1 MGSVYNL
8 LSLSLLL
15 TFASLQTVCGNAEIT
30 ALMKIK
36 ASLDPENKF
45 LSSWASNGDP
55 CSGSFEGVACNEHRK
70 VANISLQGKGLSGK
84 LSPAVAGLECLSG
97 LYLHY
102 NSLTGIIPK
111 EVANLTEL
119 IDLYLNFN
127 SFSGGIPPQIG
138 NMASLQV
145 LQLCSNQLTG
155 SIPRQIGSLK
165 KLTVLSL
172 QYNQLTGAVPASLG
186 NLVNLRR
193 LDLSFN
199 RLFGSIPSRLAD
211 IPQLEVLN
219 VQNNSLSGVAPT
231 GLKRLNGGFQY
242 ENNSDLCGNGFSS
255 LRACT
260 PSDNLTIN
268 IPEPFG
274 FNINTTAANKSPK
287 TSNSTSHC
295 NQKYCPN
302 SSQFSHIAV
311 ISGVITVTV
320 SLAVVGFLT
329 VLMHRRRKQKIGT
342 ALDTS
347 DGRLSIDEV
356 KEFYTKNASPL
367 VSLEYSNGWDPLSE
381 RNDNFLSKENLQKF
395 VFNLEEIESATQYFS
410 GVNLLG
416 KSNFSAVYKGILRD
430 GSFVAVKSISVTSCK
445 SEETE
450 FVKGLKLLTSL
461 RHENLIRL
469 KGFCC
474 SKGRGECFLVYDFAP
489 NGNLSQF
496 LDLKD
501 GSSQILDWSTR
512 VSIINGIA
520 RGIAYL
526 HSSQANKRALIH
538 KHISAEKILID
549 QNFNP
554 LISDSGLYKLLADD
568 IVFSALKVSA
578 ALGYLAP
585 EYIIT
590 GRFTEKSDVYA
601 FGVIILQIIS
611 GKQRLTSLMK
621 LAAESCKFDDFIDSN
636 LEGKFSEDEAVIMGK
651 IALDCTNEH
660 PDQRPT
666 MDDVIHEL
674 RKYGTN

>member
-15 TFASLQTVCGNAEIT
+15 TFASLQTVWGNAEIR

-111 EVANLTEL
+111 EVANLAEL

-138 NMASLQV
+138 NMASLQ
-145 LQLCSNQLTG
+145 
-155 SIPRQIGSLK
+155 
-165 KLTVLSL
+165 
-172 QYNQLTGAVPASLG
+172 VPASLG

-260 PSDNLTIN
+260 PSDNLTIS

-329 VLMHRRRKQKIGT
+329 VLTHRRRKQKIGT

-526 HSSQANKRALIH
+526 HSSQANKQALIH